1 MLTRGPQVVW
11 TRSLN
16 NSIPNMTQVVMV
28 AKALSKLE
36 GATDMVVF
44 DPDATEESL
53 EDGGLVARVP
63 APGLSEIVY
72 AKLDNYGGDTGLVV
86 TFYKQGE
93 N

>member
-1 MLTRGPQVVW
+1 
-11 TRSLN
+11 
-16 NSIPNMTQVVMV
+16 MTQVVMI

-36 GATDMVVF
+36 GATDMVIF
-44 DPDATEESL
+44 DPDATEEGL

-63 APGLSEIVY
+63 APGLGEEVY

-86 TFYKQGE
+86 TFYKAGE